1 MKGLPLGVLETTN
14 GFSKRSTGR
23 DESTTL
29 YHPYV
34 IIRSVI
40 AQKRTIDPKV
50 GRIVTKVSREKSIS
64 QPKIKKTPQNF
75 VPFLTA
81 KVCFRSA
88 TTAKLSDNV
97 RLTAGQ
103 HVLLTGR
110 AAMLYCLCI
119 AGS

>member
-1 MKGLPLGVLETTN
+1 MKGLPLGVPETTN

-64 QPKIKKTPQNF
+64 QPKIKKMPQNF

-81 KVCFRSA
+81 KVWAFPVHRRNFVRQIRIA
-88 TTAKLSDNV
+88 FVNKHVQGLAKNE
-97 RLTAGQ
+97 G
-103 HVLLTGR
+103 
-110 AAMLYCLCI
+110 
-119 AGS
+119 